1 MLDLVC
7 YAAIKLLCCNLH
19 HNQPACGSL
28 QVERSGKAS
37 FNGAQVGC
45 IKSLSADNEAAAG
58 EQTWKSL
65 I

>member
-1 MLDLVC
+1 MQLFS
-7 YAAIKLLCCNLH
+7 
-19 HNQPACGSL
+19 ACVISL
-28 QVERSGKAS
+28 YCTFIIISQRVAQVERSGKAS

-58 EQTWKSL
+58 EQEPWKTL